1 MDFFLAYLA
10 MIGVV
15 IFGFIKLLFTLI
27 ENSSGQTGN
36 LLTTIENLQKLLGFF
51 HNRRQHDNARLRQ
64 KLLQA
69 VKVEVTKRLE
79 DTLHNRVMINLLTED
94 QRQQVG
100 RISKSELVPEVDQQ
114 SGTLVAK
121 MGKQLERLL
130 RIRNRPEITLEPTQ
144 KLINVFEQPDIAG
157 QLLILGEPGSGKTTG
172 LLELAE
178 DLSKRAEKDITAPIP
193 VIFELASWNNDKQPI
208 EKWLISQLR
217 ENYNIPATVSSQWL
231 QNQQLLPLLDG
242 LDELGLVRQVKCV
255 TAINQFV
262 AQRIQQQLVICC
274 RREEYEDGGIKL
286 NQLNGA
292 IYLLPLNNAQIR
304 QYLSDVG
311 RQSLWENIQHEPEL
325 RDLAKSPLLLT
336 IMVVTY
342 QEKTIK
348 SLQELFDAYIDQKF
362 EYSNLSRAYPS
373 GKEPSRHQSRL
384 WLSWLAK
391 KMQEKSQT
399 ELLIESIQPSWL
411 PTEIQKRLY
420 RAIVG
425 FIAGFIVV
433 LTVNLG
439 VKLTE
444 GIVAGLNE
452 HLVFNFIGSLFF
464 GIYQGFV
471 LGAIVGIAC
480 AMIGFFL
487 RGWID
492 GLILSLIVGLICGF
506 ISSSILEFQDISS
519 GITDGIIFGLFA
531 GIVTKIS
538 LGIRKVETLKW
549 SWSRARRGLLYGF
562 IGGGIAG
569 LIVGSIEGLTSGDY
583 IDLVKLQF
591 WMRLPVYILIRI
603 LLLGIIFGIPLALV
617 TGLTGPEIRRRTIPN
632 QGIWQSLGNAGI
644 FSVLGGVILGTIFG
658 AINLHQSSMMLLYY
672 ILTGCLIGGIIAG
685 LIPGLATIQHF
696 SLRLMLY
703 FLGYMPWNYARF
715 LNYAT
720 EHQFL
725 QRIGGRYRFIHGLL
739 REHFAQMPL
748 K

>member
-1 MDFFLAYLA
+1 MNMDFFLAYLA

-274 RREEYEDGGIKL
+274 RR
-286 NQLNGA
+286 
-292 IYLLPLNNAQIR
+292 
-304 QYLSDVG
+304 
-311 RQSLWENIQHEPEL
+311 
-325 RDLAKSPLLLT
+325 
-336 IMVVTY
+336 
-342 QEKTIK
+342 
-348 SLQELFDAYIDQKF
+348 
-362 EYSNLSRAYPS
+362 
-373 GKEPSRHQSRL
+373 
-384 WLSWLAK
+384 
-391 KMQEKSQT
+391 
-399 ELLIESIQPSWL
+399 
-411 PTEIQKRLY
+411 
-420 RAIVG
+420 
-425 FIAGFIVV
+425 
-433 LTVNLG
+433 
-439 VKLTE
+439 
-444 GIVAGLNE
+444 
-452 HLVFNFIGSLFF
+452 
-464 GIYQGFV
+464 
-471 LGAIVGIAC
+471 
-480 AMIGFFL
+480 
-487 RGWID
+487 
-492 GLILSLIVGLICGF
+492 
-506 ISSSILEFQDISS
+506 
-519 GITDGIIFGLFA
+519 
-531 GIVTKIS
+531 
-538 LGIRKVETLKW
+538 
-549 SWSRARRGLLYGF
+549 
-562 IGGGIAG
+562 
-569 LIVGSIEGLTSGDY
+569 
-583 IDLVKLQF
+583 
-591 WMRLPVYILIRI
+591 
-603 LLLGIIFGIPLALV
+603 
-617 TGLTGPEIRRRTIPN
+617 
-632 QGIWQSLGNAGI
+632 
-644 FSVLGGVILGTIFG
+644 
-658 AINLHQSSMMLLYY
+658 
-672 ILTGCLIGGIIAG
+672 
-685 LIPGLATIQHF
+685 
-696 SLRLMLY
+696 
-703 FLGYMPWNYARF
+703 
-715 LNYAT
+715 
-720 EHQFL
+720 
-725 QRIGGRYRFIHGLL
+725 
-739 REHFAQMPL
+739 
-748 K
+748 